1 MATSSKPIISRNKF
15 AQGRRAF
22 MARAAAAIGGLP
34 LLSLGLGAGTANAQT
49 PRAPARGQTFDFAI
63 MGDMPYTRA
72 QEPEYARVIA
82 DMNWRELAFVAHIGD
97 MMADPRLY
105 ERDPKAARLPGDDE
119 SYRYALE
126 NFQTC
131 RHPLVLTP
139 GDNDWADYAEMKS
152 VKLDPLERLEKLRSV
167 FYPEGRSL
175 GQRTMPVASQ
185 RSDATHGKYRENL
198 RWSIGG
204 VSFATFH
211 IIGSN
216 DNTGRGAAADAEYNA
231 RKAANLAWLKQV
243 VAGAKAD
250 NSLGLVL
257 ITHANPGFENY
268 WPASYLSRY
277 FRTFAPIAA
286 PKSAPPGPYDD
297 FIKALSAEME
307 TYAKPTALFHGDSH
321 LHRID
326 KPLFSAKTQ
335 RPFENFTRIETFGWP
350 DSHWIRTSVD
360 PANPQLFTF
369 TAQMVPG
376 NRMHHQT

>member
-1 MATSSKPIISRNKF
+1 MPTAKDSIRPSKF
-15 AQGRRAF
+15 AQRRRAF
-22 MARAAAAIGGLP
+22 MARVATAVGSLP
-34 LLSLGLGAGTANAQT
+34 FVSLSVGAGTAQAQT
-49 PRAPARGQTFDFAI
+49 TRVPARGQTFDFGI

-82 DMNWRELAFVAHIGD
+82 DMNGRDLAFVAHLGD

-126 NFQTC
+126 TFQTC

-167 FYPEGRSL
+167 FYPDGRSL

-185 RSDATHGKYRENL
+185 SSDATHGKYRENL
-198 RWSIGG
+198 QWSIGG

-216 DNTGRGAAADAEYNA
+216 DNRGRGAAGDAEQSA
-231 RKAANLAWLKQV
+231 RRAANLAWLKQV
-243 VAGAKAD
+243 FAGAKAD

-257 ITHANPGFENY
+257 IIHANPCFENY
-268 WPASYLSRY
+268 WPASYLARY

-286 PKSAPPGPYDD
+286 PNPPPPGPYDD
-297 FIKALSAEME
+297 FVKALAAEME
-307 TYAKPTALFHGDSH
+307 SYAKPTALFHGDSH

-326 KPLFSAKTQ
+326 KPLFSARTR
-335 RPFENFTRIETFGWP
+335 RPFENFTRVETFGWP
-350 DSHWIRTSVD
+350 DSHWIRVSVD
-360 PANPQLFTF
+360 PTNPQLFTF

-376 NRMHHQT
+376 NRVHHQG